1 MNKRYKSISGAN
13 DSRAVIWDDCGLPEK
28 KNSIRYVPMNTF
40 LTNTRRLGQKPP
52 NQWNGKDFKLANN
65 NNNNNDGEGKAPK
78 MEPANRF
85 NQCNCK
91 LKIGNWKLYFHRK
104 DSDLNLNLNSNL
116 NLMMNGDQSNNQS
129 SDRKLPR
136 STFISI
142 TAIYNLGQQQA
153 VSNITGS
160 LILCCIFKQPLQ
172 PLYDCHRH

>member
-28 KNSIRYVPMNTF
+28 KIRSDTF
-40 LTNTRRLGQKPP
+40 RWTLSWPTHGDLAKNHQINEMERILNWLITTTMLGV
-52 NQWNGKDFKLANN
+52 
-65 NNNNNDGEGKAPK
+65 GEAPK
-78 MEPANRF
+78 MKPANRF

-153 VSNITGS
+153 GNNITGS
-160 LILCCIFKQPLQ
+160 LILCCIFKQQ